1 MTIAPPLSGGSG
13 LTGKRGRT
21 TANVCETN
29 ARETNVNTAAHFMF
43 AALIRINPD
52 DKQNS
57 CAISVI
63 RGGKRFFI
71 EQRSLIHRG
80 LHRFFRR
87 LFAVREMSAF
97 VCVFGGQFFGCGGGA
112 LRNPRAE
119 KGRSFILRF
128 RISDFGLLS
137 RPMPQF
143 AYRARNAQ
151 GGLVEGVLDCSDR
164 AVAIHQ
170 IESQQCVPIRIEL
183 VGAEPKV
190 VGRNGAAQATPT
202 QSLKIPHGQLLI
214 FTEQLA
220 HLLQAGMT
228 LDEGLSILQKRLKQ
242 PRVQQ
247 MTRALHQALVDGR
260 SFSRALGEFPRIFP
274 PLYVNLVAAGEA
286 SGALPQ
292 ILLRV
297 VKHLM
302 QAKDLR
308 DRVQQALIYPAFLA
322 LAGAILITIFITF
335 MVPQLTGFMSETGGA
350 LPLPTRI
357 LLQIHHLITGYWW
370 VGVLL
375 VIGAIIG
382 FRAFVRTN
390 EGRIAW
396 DRFRLII
403 PGYGRVIRHRYY
415 AQFSRTLG
423 TLMENGIPLLRALD
437 LVTEIAANRFLEE
450 KLKEVRRA
458 VIDGATLSAALQ
470 EQKLFPDL
478 LTDMM
483 AVGEQTGHFAETMQ
497 SIADV
502 YERELD
508 RTVAVIS
515 QLIPPV
521 IIVVIAVLVGFVVFS
536 ILSAVFEMTHSLQF
550 RPH

>member
-1 MTIAPPLSGGSG
+1 
-13 LTGKRGRT
+13 
-21 TANVCETN
+21 
-29 ARETNVNTAAHFMF
+29 
-43 AALIRINPD
+43 
-52 DKQNS
+52 
-57 CAISVI
+57 
-63 RGGKRFFI
+63 
-71 EQRSLIHRG
+71 
-80 LHRFFRR
+80 
-87 LFAVREMSAF
+87 
-97 VCVFGGQFFGCGGGA
+97 
-112 LRNPRAE
+112 
-119 KGRSFILRF
+119 
-128 RISDFGLLS
+128 
-137 RPMPQF
+137 MPQF
-143 AYRARNAQ
+143 TYRARNAQ
-151 GGLVEGVLDCSDR
+151 GSLVEGVLDCADR
-164 AVAIHQ
+164 AVAIRQ
-170 IESQQCVPIRIEL
+170 IELQQCIPVRIEL
-183 VGAEPKV
+183 VGPEPKAIKRD
-190 VGRNGAAQATPT
+190 GRAPASPSQN
-202 QSLKIPHGQLLI
+202 LKIPHGQLLV

-228 LDEGLSILQKRLKQ
+228 LDEGLSILEKRLKQ

-247 MTRALHQALVDGR
+247 MTHTLHRALVDGR
-260 SFSRALGEFPRIFP
+260 SFSQALSELPRIFP

-292 ILLRV
+292 ILLRL

-302 QAKDLR
+302 QAKELR

-322 LAGAILITIFITF
+322 LASAVLITIFITF
-335 MVPQLTGFMSETGGA
+335 MVPQLTGFMAQTGGA

-357 LLQIHHLITGYWW
+357 LLEIHHMLTGYWW

-375 VIGAIIG
+375 VIGATIG
-382 FRAFVRTN
+382 FRALVRAE
-390 EGRIAW
+390 EGRIGW
-396 DRFRLII
+396 DRFRLMI

-423 TLMENGIPLLRALD
+423 TLMENGVPLLRALD
-437 LVTEIAANRFLEE
+437 LVTEIAGNRFLEL
-450 KLKEVRRA
+450 KLGEVRKA

-478 LTDMM
+478 FTDMM

-497 SIADV
+497 AIADV

-508 RTVAVIS
+508 RTVGWIS

-521 IIVVIAVLVGFVVFS
+521 IIVVIAVLVGLVVFS

>member
-1 MTIAPPLSGGSG
+1 
-13 LTGKRGRT
+13 
-21 TANVCETN
+21 
-29 ARETNVNTAAHFMF
+29 
-43 AALIRINPD
+43 
-52 DKQNS
+52 
-57 CAISVI
+57 
-63 RGGKRFFI
+63 
-71 EQRSLIHRG
+71 
-80 LHRFFRR
+80 
-87 LFAVREMSAF
+87 
-97 VCVFGGQFFGCGGGA
+97 
-112 LRNPRAE
+112 
-119 KGRSFILRF
+119 
-128 RISDFGLLS
+128 
-137 RPMPQF
+137 MPQF

-151 GGLVEGVLDCSDR
+151 GGLVEGVLDCADR
-164 AVAIHQ
+164 AVAIRQ
-170 IESQQCVPIRIEL
+170 IELQQCIPIRID
-183 VGAEPKV
+183 VVSAEPKIGSRDV
-190 VGRNGAAQATPT
+190 AAPAPT
-202 QSLKIPHGQLLI
+202 RQSLKIPHGQLLV

-228 LDEGLSILQKRLKQ
+228 LDEGLSILEKRLKQ

-247 MTRALHQALVDGR
+247 MTHALHQALIDGR
-260 SFSRALGEFPRIFP
+260 SFSQALSEFPRIFP
-274 PLYVNLVAAGEA
+274 PLYTNLVAAGEA

-322 LAGAILITIFITF
+322 LAGAILITVFITF
-335 MVPQLTGFMSETGGA
+335 MVPQLTGFMSQTGGA

-357 LLQIHHLITGYWW
+357 LVHIHHAITGYWW
-370 VGVLL
+370 VGALL
-375 VIGAIIG
+375 AVGVIIG
-382 FRAFVRTN
+382 FRAFVRSD

-396 DRFRLII
+396 DRFRLMI
-403 PGYGRVIRHRYY
+403 PSYGRITRHRYY

-423 TLMENGIPLLRALD
+423 TLLENGIPLLRALD
-437 LVTEIAANRFLEE
+437 LVTEIAGNRFLEL
-450 KLKEVRRA
+450 KLREVRRA

-478 LTDMM
+478 FTDMM
-483 AVGEQTGHFAETMQ
+483 SVGEQTGHFAETMQ
-497 SIADV
+497 AIADV

-521 IIVVIAVLVGFVVFS
+521 IIVVIAVLVGFVVYS

>member
-1 MTIAPPLSGGSG
+1 
-13 LTGKRGRT
+13 
-21 TANVCETN
+21 
-29 ARETNVNTAAHFMF
+29 
-43 AALIRINPD
+43 
-52 DKQNS
+52 
-57 CAISVI
+57 
-63 RGGKRFFI
+63 
-71 EQRSLIHRG
+71 
-80 LHRFFRR
+80 
-87 LFAVREMSAF
+87 
-97 VCVFGGQFFGCGGGA
+97 
-112 LRNPRAE
+112 
-119 KGRSFILRF
+119 
-128 RISDFGLLS
+128 
-137 RPMPQF
+137 MPQF

-151 GGLVEGVLDCSDR
+151 GGLVEGVLDCADR
-164 AVAIHQ
+164 AVAIRQ
-170 IESQQCVPIRIEL
+170 IELQQCIPIRIDV
-183 VGAEPKV
+183 VGAEPKISSRDV
-190 VGRNGAAQATPT
+190 TAPAPARQA
-202 QSLKIPHGQLLI
+202 LKIPHGQLLV

-228 LDEGLSILQKRLKQ
+228 LDEGLSILEKRLKQ

-247 MTRALHQALVDGR
+247 MTHALHQALVDGR
-260 SFSRALGEFPRIFP
+260 SFSRAVSEFPRIFP
-274 PLYVNLVAAGEA
+274 PLYVNMVSAGEA

-292 ILLRV
+292 ILLRL

-357 LLQIHHLITGYWW
+357 LLQIHHIITGYWW

-423 TLMENGIPLLRALD
+423 TLMENGIPLLRSLD
-437 LVTEIAANRFLEE
+437 LVTEIAGNRFLEL
-450 KLKEVRRA
+450 KLVEVRRA

-470 EQKLFPDL
+470 EQRLFPDL

-497 SIADV
+497 AIADV

-508 RTVAVIS
+508 RSVGVIS
-515 QLIPPV
+515 QLIPPI
-521 IIVVIAVLVGFVVFS
+521 IIVIIAVLVGLVVFS

>member
-1 MTIAPPLSGGSG
+1 
-13 LTGKRGRT
+13 
-21 TANVCETN
+21 
-29 ARETNVNTAAHFMF
+29 
-43 AALIRINPD
+43 
-52 DKQNS
+52 
-57 CAISVI
+57 
-63 RGGKRFFI
+63 
-71 EQRSLIHRG
+71 
-80 LHRFFRR
+80 
-87 LFAVREMSAF
+87 
-97 VCVFGGQFFGCGGGA
+97 
-112 LRNPRAE
+112 
-119 KGRSFILRF
+119 
-128 RISDFGLLS
+128 
-137 RPMPQF
+137 MPQF

-151 GGLVEGVLDCSDR
+151 GGLVEGVLDCTDR
-164 AVAIHQ
+164 AVAIRQ
-170 IESQQCVPIRIEL
+170 IELQQCIPIRIDV
-183 VGAEPKV
+183 VGAQPKIGSRDV
-190 VGRNGAAQATPT
+190 AAPAR
-202 QSLKIPHGQLLI
+202 QSLKIPHGQLLV

-228 LDEGLSILQKRLKQ
+228 LDEGLSILEKRLKQ

-247 MTRALHQALVDGR
+247 MTHSLHQALIDGR
-260 SFSRALGEFPRIFP
+260 SFSQALGEFPRIFP
-274 PLYVNLVAAGEA
+274 PLYTNLVAAGEA

-308 DRVQQALIYPAFLA
+308 DRVQQALIYPVFLA
-322 LAGAILITIFITF
+322 LAGAILITVFITF
-335 MVPQLTGFMSETGGA
+335 MVPQLTGFMSQTGGA

-357 LLQIHHLITGYWW
+357 LVHIHHAITGYWW
-370 VGVLL
+370 VGALL
-375 VIGAIIG
+375 AVGVIIG
-382 FRAFVRTN
+382 FRAFVRSD

-396 DRFRLII
+396 DRFRLMI
-403 PGYGRVIRHRYY
+403 PGYGRITRHRHY
-415 AQFSRTLG
+415 AQFARTLG
-423 TLMENGIPLLRALD
+423 TLMENGIPLLRSLD
-437 LVTEIAANRFLEE
+437 LVTEIAGNRFLEL
-450 KLKEVRRA
+450 KLIEVRRA
-458 VIDGATLSAALQ
+458 VIDGATLSVALQ

-497 SIADV
+497 AIADV

-521 IIVVIAVLVGFVVFS
+521 IIVVIAVLVGFVVYS